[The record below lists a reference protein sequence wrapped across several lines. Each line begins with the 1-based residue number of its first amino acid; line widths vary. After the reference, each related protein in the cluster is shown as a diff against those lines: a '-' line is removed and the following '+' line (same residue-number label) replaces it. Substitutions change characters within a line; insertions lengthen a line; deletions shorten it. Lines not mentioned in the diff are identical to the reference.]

1 MLFLKTMKTLIVY
14 FTMGGRTKK
23 TAEAIASVLTNYE
36 VSYFPIELTGK
47 FIEKIKMLYKFENK
61 DFSIIKA
68 ELNLLDA
75 LPYDL
80 IIFGMPT
87 YGNFPPKAFDEIV
100 AKMKNLSGKKAIVFN
115 TARFTGGKALD
126 YMKAKVEEAGAQVI
140 NQSKFRKLFWIG
152 TKNAIKFG
160 NQINEKQE

>member
-1 MLFLKTMKTLIVY
+1 MKTLIIY

-23 TAEAIASVLTNYE
+23 TAETIAGVLTNYE

-47 FIEKIKMLYKFENK
+47 FREKIKMLDKFENK
-61 DFSIIKA
+61 DFAIIEA
-68 ELNLLDA
+68 DLNNLDA
-75 LPYDL
+75 QPYDL

-87 YGNFPPKAFDEIV
+87 YGNFPPKIFDEIV
-100 AKMKNLSGKKAIVFN
+100 VKMKKISGKRIIVFN

-140 NQSKFRKLFWIG
+140 KQSKFRKLFWIG
-152 TKNAIKFG
+152 TKNALKFG
-160 NQINEKQE
+160 KEINQNRE